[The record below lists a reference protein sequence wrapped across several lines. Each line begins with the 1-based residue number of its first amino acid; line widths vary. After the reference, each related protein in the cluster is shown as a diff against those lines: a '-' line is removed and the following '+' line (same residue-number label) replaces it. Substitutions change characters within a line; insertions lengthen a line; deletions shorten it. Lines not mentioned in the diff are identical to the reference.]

1 MAGFVGNIYDSR
13 LLLANQFGSIPINI
27 KLYFGN
33 FFPIFLIMLSI
44 LIFVVADSFFFSDKK
59 KFLISPIFFLCCY
72 GYGGGILEIF
82 ASSNLDDVFFV
93 IFRKIPVTIL
103 LYFIL
108 LKIFKFYTKQKI

>member
-13 LLLANQFGSIPINI
+13 LLLSNQIGSVPITF

-33 FFPIFLIMLSI
+33 SFPIFLIMLSL

-82 ASSNLDDVFFV
+82 AAPNLDAVFF
-93 IFRKIPVTIL
+93 ILFRKLPVTIL

-108 LKIFKFYTKQKI
+108 LKIFKFYTRQNV